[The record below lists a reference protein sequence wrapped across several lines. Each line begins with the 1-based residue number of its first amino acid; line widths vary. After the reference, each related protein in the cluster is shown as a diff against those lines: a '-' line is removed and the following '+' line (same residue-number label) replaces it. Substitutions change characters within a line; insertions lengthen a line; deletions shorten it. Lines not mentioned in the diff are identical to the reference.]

1 MSTDVESLIDLKFTL
16 EKEISLYNET
26 YNKINNNCIY
36 SGGSIEY
43 NLYNKYRTNMNM
55 AGSEYI
61 NKQKELLK
69 KVTDMLLQSCD
80 HDWVDDVI
88 EDGYSERKV
97 CYCKHCFI
105 YKSGKR

>member
-1 MSTDVESLIDLKFTL
+1 MMSSDVESLIDLKFTL

-43 NLYNKYRTNMNM
+43 NLYNKYRTNMNTV
-55 AGSEYI
+55 GSEYI

-69 KVTDMLLQSCD
+69 IYNRVFNQQKQRTSCGSCIKTMTDELKILFNQYD
-80 HDWVDDVI
+80 
-88 EDGYSERKV
+88 
-97 CYCKHCFI
+97 
-105 YKSGKR
+105 